1 MLDSP
6 LFKTAGAG
14 DYEEME
20 DYLLASDFEAKASSR
35 ATAQYR
41 QFQSTTVPEITVSWK
56 SVPFVI
62 AVHPE
67 TGKWYIPGTARYG
80 QGLPSLQ
87 RVVKK
92 FTQDGN
98 PVESVAPEDDNS
110 AAEEMQRLVEMSA
123 VQNSALEPRG
133 NQNRRETYRDL
144 NNTHNRSL
152 RFLNK
157 TLQEYGYGDYEVWKG
172 EKHMGSTKETYIRF
186 NPLKASF
193 GYSPKGYERSPKYHS
208 YTRYAGD
215 YGQVTPADLA
225 AMIASHRGYDAKFPE
240 MFAEIVGRGR
250 SGSDAS
256 WYKWSVSPKTGSR
269 HFAGDIVPDGSEDA
283 LEERT
288 EEMEPSSETVTR
300 LKDYD
305 VPTEPPNQNAVREA
319 IETAQDYE
327 VGKKIDQKQDELGG
341 TNDQDQVKV
350 TTTPKGD
357 GKQVEVTKGPAQ
369 ITINIGV

>member
-1 MLDSP
+1 MESP
-6 LFKTAGAG
+6 LFKIAGVG
-14 DYEEME
+14 DYDEME

-56 SVPFVI
+56 KVPFVI

-87 RVVKK
+87 RIIKK
-92 FTQDGN
+92 FTQEGH
-98 PVESVAPEDDNS
+98 PVESIAPEDDNS

-123 VQNSALEPRG
+123 VENSALEPRG

-157 TLQEYGYGDYEVWKG
+157 TLKEYGFGDYEVWKG
-172 EKHMGSTKETYIRF
+172 EKHMGSSKETYVRF

-225 AMIASHRGYDAKFPE
+225 AMIASHRGYDSKFPE
-240 MFAEIVGRGR
+240 MFSEIVGRTRMGGDPSWFKWNVNAKSAKVGSLR
-250 SGSDAS
+250 SITAEG
-256 WYKWSVSPKTGSR
+256 
-269 HFAGDIVPDGSEDA
+269 IVPEGDEDA
-283 LEERT
+283 FESRT
-288 EEMEPSSETVTR
+288 QEFEPESETITR
-300 LKDYD
+300 LPDFD
-305 VPTEPPNQNAVREA
+305 VPTEAPNQNAAREA
-319 IETAQDYE
+319 IETAVHYE
-327 VGKKIDQKQDELGG
+327 VGKKIEETQDEVGG
-341 TNDQDQVKV
+341 KGDGVKV
-350 TTTPKGD
+350 TRTPS
-357 GKQVEVTKGPAQ
+357 Q
-369 ITINIGV
+369 IVINIGS